1 MTSLFRNAS
10 KRWRQATGLTP
21 AVPERQKTVVAE
33 PLSVII
39 KQTNMN
45 IDEQKQVVEISNMAL
60 DTCGIENEIATG
72 IKTKL
77 DEITGETWH
86 VIIGRNFGSHISFT
100 KFMHMTAS
108 KVTILVFQCG

>member
-1 MTSLFRNAS
+1 MEKIFRNAS
-10 KRWRQATGLTP
+10 KRWRQATGNTP
-21 AVPERQKTVVAE
+21 APERQKTVVAE

-45 IDEQKQVVEISNMAL
+45 IDEQKQLVEISNMAL

-77 DEITGETWH
+77 DEITGKLFLE
-86 VIIGRNFGSHISFT
+86 VLL
-100 KFMHMTAS
+100 K
-108 KVTILVFQCG
+108 

>member
-10 KRWRQATGLTP
+10 KRWRQATGLAP

-77 DEITGETWH
+77 DEITGMFFLCSLLGLNPPAD
-86 VIIGRNFGSHISFT
+86 VSNF
-100 KFMHMTAS
+100 
-108 KVTILVFQCG
+108 